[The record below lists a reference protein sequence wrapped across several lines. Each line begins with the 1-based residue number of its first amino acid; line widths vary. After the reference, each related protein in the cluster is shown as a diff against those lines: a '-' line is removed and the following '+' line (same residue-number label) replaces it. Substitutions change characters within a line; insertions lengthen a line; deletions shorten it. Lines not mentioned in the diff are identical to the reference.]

1 MSMLKVL
8 SALQDKQK
16 LERLM
21 KLAAKSQIAN
31 IDISL
36 ITSRRQFLH
45 TSSPSSHFARLFL
58 QMFAFWEFSQKRYT
72 QQPLVLFNFVKY
84 VNLQMSLLEEM
95 KWLHSNS
102 QYTSFVLFTSFILW
116 SAACAI

>member
-1 MSMLKVL
+1 
-8 SALQDKQK
+8 
-16 LERLM
+16 M
-21 KLAAKSQIAN
+21 KPAAASHISN

-58 QMFAFWEFSQKRYT
+58 QIFAFWKFSQKRYT
-72 QQPLVLFNFVKY
+72 QQPLVLFNFIKY

-95 KWLHSNS
+95 KWLDSKS
-102 QYTSFVLFTSFILW
+102 QYTLFLNRAFHLLS
-116 SAACAI
+116 